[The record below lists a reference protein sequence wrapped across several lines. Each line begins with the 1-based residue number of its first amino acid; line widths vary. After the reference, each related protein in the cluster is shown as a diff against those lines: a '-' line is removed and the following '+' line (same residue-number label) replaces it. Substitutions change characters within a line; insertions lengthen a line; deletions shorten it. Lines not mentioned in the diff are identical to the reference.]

1 MIQSFG
7 DKRTKA
13 IYDGDTPRDF
23 PPELIRN
30 AVIRLEQLNYV
41 ERVESLRIPPSNRL
55 EKLGGK
61 GKGFWSVRINQQWR
75 VIFKWT
81 GADPGPSE
89 VQIIDYH

>member
-7 DKRTKA
+7 DKRARA
-13 IYDGDTPRDF
+13 IYDGDAPRDF

-30 AVIRLEQLNYV
+30 AVIRLEQLNYA
-41 ERVESLRIPPSNRL
+41 ERVESLRLPPSNRL
-55 EKLGGK
+55 EKLGEK
-61 GKGFWSVRINQQWR
+61 GKNFWSVRINNQWR

-81 GADPGPSE
+81 DAGPAD